1 MQERRFLL
9 AMVCLGLVAVPPGVA
24 DPLSPGEGGD
34 AVQVHD
40 AWVRAMPPGQ
50 TRTAAYLTVHNPG
63 PGAVTVTGARADVA
77 GRTEM
82 HNSLEVDGM
91 MRMEPVAELPVPA
104 GARVAFSPG
113 GLHLMLMDLQRVPAV
128 GERVSVCLE
137 IADRPPACASAP
149 VQRDAGTSAS
159 DAHRH
164 HPPS

>member
-1 MQERRFLL
+1 MQGRGFLI
-9 AMVCLGLVAVPPGVA
+9 AMLYLGLVAAPLGVA
-24 DPLSPGEGGD
+24 DPSPGEGGA
-34 AVQVHD
+34 AVQLQD

-82 HNSLEVDGM
+82 HTSVEVDGM
-91 MRMEPVAELPVPA
+91 MRMEPVAVLPVPA
-104 GARVAFSPG
+104 GARLVFSPG

-128 GERVSVCLE
+128 GERVGVCLE
-137 IADRPPACASAP
+137 IAGRPPACTSAP
-149 VQRDAGTSAS
+149 VRRDAGVAS

-164 HPPS
+164 HPPP